1 MKSFIEWMEGRDDY
15 NNSGVPYYADSNTP
29 SNRSPDYSSSYKPLV
44 PAMSKSKSE
53 AFVNKRFKVVPGGLL
68 ASKYGDEATG
78 IITKVGPQNFTYNID
93 GVKGNFTHS
102 SRSLPYVLY
111 SHLEDSDDP
120 YIFVKSPNH
129 KLSFDGI
136 RIYEIGDMV
145 AYRIQK
151 EEKTQPF
158 GKSYWLDV
166 EDMFNDYMS
175 ENIKEEDAGKRVVE
189 SIIDEVKK
197 FFSRSSKAEEE
208 IRDSGQ
214 DGTGLI
220 IKTGGTDYST
230 TVLNR
235 V

>member
-1 MKSFIEWMEGRDDY
+1 MKQFLEFIDRKQRE
-15 NNSGVPYYADSNTP
+15 
-29 SNRSPDYSSSYKPLV
+29 
-44 PAMSKSKSE
+44 SKTHLKLIE
-53 AFVNKRFKVVPGGLL
+53 KCLIKGGL
-68 ASKYGDEATG
+68 S
-78 IITKVGPQNFTYNID
+78 V
-93 GVKGNFTHS
+93 
-102 SRSLPYVLY
+102 Y

-166 EDMFNDYMS
+166 EDMFNDFMS
-175 ENIKEEDAGKRVVE
+175 ENIKEEDAGKQVIE